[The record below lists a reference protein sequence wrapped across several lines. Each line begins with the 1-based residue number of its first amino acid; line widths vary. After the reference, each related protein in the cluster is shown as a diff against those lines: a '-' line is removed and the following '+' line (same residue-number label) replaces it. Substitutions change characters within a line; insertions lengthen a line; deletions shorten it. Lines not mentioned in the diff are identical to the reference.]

1 MDGTFD
7 KIVDIKSVE
16 ASPVSGS
23 VRNSS
28 IILSASKERIMS
40 TKAII
45 KQRMVTG
52 TDTRNI
58 FFILFAWE

>member
-1 MDGTFD
+1 MDGIFE
-7 KIVDIKSVE
+7 KIVDKKSLE

-23 VRNSS
+23 FRNSS
-28 IILSASKERIMS
+28 IILSASKERIIS
-40 TKAII
+40 TKAVT

>member
-7 KIVDIKSVE
+7 KIVDKKSVE

>member
-7 KIVDIKSVE
+7 KIVDKKSVE
-16 ASPVSGS
+16 DSPVSGS